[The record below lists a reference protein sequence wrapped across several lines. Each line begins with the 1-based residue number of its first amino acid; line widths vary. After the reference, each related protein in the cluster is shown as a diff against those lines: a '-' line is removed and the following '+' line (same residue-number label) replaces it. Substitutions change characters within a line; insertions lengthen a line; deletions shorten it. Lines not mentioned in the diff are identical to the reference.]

1 VKILVDVSA
10 GQAIAAALQAL
21 GHDTVSVRDR
31 DPKMAD
37 ADILAWAVAEKR
49 LVVTMDKDFGELV
62 YHSGQSHSGVLLLRL
77 EAFRTSAKIAIVHD
91 IFQNH
96 ADELLACFSVFQN
109 GRLRIR

>member
-1 VKILVDVSA
+1 MKILVDVSA

-31 DPKMAD
+31 NPKMDD
-37 ADILAWAVAEKR
+37 ADILTWAVAEQR

-62 YHSGQSHSGVLLLRL
+62 YHSGQTHSGVLLLRV
-77 EAFRTSAKIAIVHD
+77 EAFRTAAKIAIVND

-96 ADELLACFSVFQN
+96 GHELLGCFSVFQN